1 MRYQPQYWSA
11 GCGWPF
17 SGRWPWSPQWERSP
31 PRWSW
36 NERRRRELARQGR
49 TRLLPGLHCFG
60 NERDYSRSDAALGVE
75 YSGITDVTLGAEA
88 LYQHLNEFDELPSN
102 SLTASIEREI
112 VQSIFSWQ
120 QDFLQQTLHLNV
132 LLFQFGRT
140 GTKGGSRRLGLDYDW
155 SDGVRVGGGLLAYAS
170 GDNDIARQ
178 FDKNDRFFTQ
188 LTYAF

>member
-1 MRYQPQYWSA
+1 MRYQPQSWSA

-120 QDFLQQTLHLNV
+120 QDFLHSRKDPAPASACGDVPDGRHVHPCVCMWRNPASCSFSRLFSQPTL
-132 LLFQFGRT
+132 Q
-140 GTKGGSRRLGLDYDW
+140 
-155 SDGVRVGGGLLAYAS
+155 
-170 GDNDIARQ
+170 
-178 FDKNDRFFTQ
+178 
-188 LTYAF
+188 